1 MTITTRTARTPGR
14 RALAGAGALALAGS
28 LAVAAPASAQVAT
41 TAPATAPTTAPTTT
55 SCPTGTLPAA
65 VQGAPA
71 SFRAGRP
78 AGYWVWHDAHGWHL
92 RVTHN
97 TRTRLVFTGVVT
109 ATNPMTTVRV
119 RDEAHDRVV
128 RSADRRTTTFRFTN
142 YGGVDG
148 IDVTAACA
156 TTVSFRLYAA
166 GHLVSPSRIH
176 LGAKAAAATSNPFG
190 VTRIPAA

>member
-1 MTITTRTARTPGR
+1 MTTTTRPTTRR
-14 RALAGAGALALAGS
+14 RALAGASAVALAGS
-28 LAVAAPASAQVAT
+28 LAVAAPTSAQA
-41 TAPATAPTTAPTTT
+41 AATAPSTVAPSATA
-55 SCPTGTLPAA
+55 CPTGTLPPV

-78 AGYWVWHDAHGWHL
+78 AGYWIWHDSRGWHL
-92 RVTHN
+92 RVTHP

-109 ATNPMTTVRV
+109 ATSPMTTVRV
-119 RDEAHDRVV
+119 RDEAHDRIV

-148 IDVTAACA
+148 LDLAAGCA
-156 TTVSFRLYAA
+156 TTVTFRLYAA

-176 LGAKAAAATSNPFG
+176 LGAKAAPATANP
-190 VTRIPAA
+190 VRITRIPAA